1 MVMQLSH
8 GHYHVGNEWQ
18 YYYKDQNN
26 LYRVSWSEIL
36 VRLFQFLEE
45 EEQTRRSE
53 CRQKVGFFTK
63 IKIFYAMGHQIKL

>member
-45 EEQTRRSE
+45 EEQTRSG
-53 CRQKVGFFTK
+53 KWGLLLLVPFDF
-63 IKIFYAMGHQIKL
+63 